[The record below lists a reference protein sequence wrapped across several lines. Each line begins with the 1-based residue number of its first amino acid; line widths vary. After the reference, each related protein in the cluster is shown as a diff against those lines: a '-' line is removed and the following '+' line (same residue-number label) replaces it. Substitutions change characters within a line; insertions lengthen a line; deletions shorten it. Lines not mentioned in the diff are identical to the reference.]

1 MSCSAGFDYTVKYS
15 RRRSLCVG
23 IADDN
28 SLVVRCPYGTPRSEI
43 ERFLEA
49 KRGWIVSNMSKN
61 AAVMAEF
68 SEILAYK
75 KVLVGG
81 EAYVLTLGGA
91 DKIENGRVCA
101 KSFASLKRLIVGKCG
116 EAFLS
121 DFSVLAAEK
130 GFHFSSVAFRSYSG
144 RWGCCDGRGCIT
156 FNYKLLMLPER
167 LRRLVMLH
175 ELCHTV
181 VHDHSPAFRALL
193 ASVCPQRRSLERE
206 LKKYAFVARLYR
218 TSKNA

>member
-28 SLVVRCPYGTPRSEI
+28 SLVVRCPCGTPRSEI
-43 ERFLEA
+43 ERFLEV

-68 SEILAYK
+68 SEIFAYK

-144 RWGCCDGRGCIT
+144 RW
-156 FNYKLLMLPER
+156 
-167 LRRLVMLH
+167 
-175 ELCHTV
+175 
-181 VHDHSPAFRALL
+181 
-193 ASVCPQRRSLERE
+193 
-206 LKKYAFVARLYR
+206 
-218 TSKNA
+218 